1 MIHELR
7 SELRVRR
14 PLEQVFDF
22 FARAENLGRITPPEL
37 RFRILTPLPIE
48 MREGALIDYRIH
60 LWGLPI
66 DWRTLIS
73 RWEPPH
79 VFVDEQIKGPYRS
92 WVHTHRFEP
101 DGSGTVIRDEVLY
114 ELPLSPLGDVALP
127 IVRRQLGRIFE
138 HRARITRL
146 ELEGPA

>member
-1 MIHELR
+1 M
-7 SELRVRR
+7 
-14 PLEQVFDF
+14 
-22 FARAENLGRITPPEL
+22 
-37 RFRILTPLPIE
+37 
-48 MREGALIDYRIH
+48 
-60 LWGLPI
+60 
-66 DWRTLIS
+66 
-73 RWEPPH
+73 
-79 VFVDEQIKGPYRS
+79 
-92 WVHTHRFEP
+92 HTHRFEP